1 MNPSGLPGS
10 NLRSPWARLAFGVLS
25 VFWLGAAW
33 LVLLNGG
40 FHKTVK
46 YSTETTFVGGLGGGF
61 MALLFLVL
69 SFIAGLVAS
78 RGLAGERLW
87 SGVLLAIVVVP
98 VGVWKLLG

>member
-1 MNPSGLPGS
+1 MVSPVQDTS
-10 NLRSPWARLAFGVLS
+10 LRSPWARLAFGVLS

-33 LVLLNGG
+33 LVLLDGG
-40 FHKTVK
+40 FHKSVK

-61 MALLFLVL
+61 MAVLFLVL

-87 SGVLLAIVVVP
+87 CGVLVASIVVP
-98 VGVWKLLG
+98 VGVWTLSR